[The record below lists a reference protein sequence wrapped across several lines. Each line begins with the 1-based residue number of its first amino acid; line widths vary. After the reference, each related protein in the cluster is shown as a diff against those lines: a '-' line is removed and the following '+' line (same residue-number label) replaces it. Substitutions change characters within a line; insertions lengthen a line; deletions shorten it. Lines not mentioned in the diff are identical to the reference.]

1 MKIDETELEIRHF
14 IYKLMYLYLY
24 AMIGIITY
32 PDILKLLKVLLVMI
46 PCVIVTVWQE
56 SKLRNYE

>member
-24 AMIGIITY
+24 TMIGIITY